1 MKAQYT
7 FCMMLIC
14 LTLASVAVAGGH
26 SSTAA
31 SGQTVF
37 ETNCAKC
44 HDSFIGGFTSGA
56 PALGDQADW
65 AVSVPKGVDG
75 LTETTIAGIG
85 EMKARGGCAACSDEE
100 IRAAVEYILEQNQ

>member
-1 MKAQYT
+1 MKAQHT
-7 FCMMLIC
+7 FCMTLIC
-14 LTLASVAVAGGH
+14 LALSSAAVGGGH
-26 SSTAA
+26 SSTVA
-31 SGQTVF
+31 SGKTVF

-65 AVSVPKGVDG
+65 ATLVPKGVDG

-85 EMKARGGCAACSDEE
+85 EMDARGACAECSDEE
-100 IRAAVEYILEQNQ
+100 IRAAVEYILEQSK

>member
-1 MKAQYT
+1 MKALYT
-7 FCMMLIC
+7 FCMALIC
-14 LTLASVAVAGGH
+14 LTLSSVAVAGGH
-26 SSTAA
+26 SSTVA

-56 PALGDQADW
+56 PALGDQSDW
-65 AVSVPKGVDG
+65 ATLVSKGVDG
-75 LTETTIAGIG
+75 LTQTTIAGIG
-85 EMKARGGCAACSDEE
+85 KMDPRGGCAACSDEE

>member
-1 MKAQYT
+1 MKARYT
-7 FCMMLIC
+7 FCMTFIC
-14 LTLASVAVAGGH
+14 LALSSAAIAGGH
-26 SSTAA
+26 SSTVA
-31 SGQTVF
+31 SGKTVF

-65 AVSVPKGVDG
+65 ATLVPKGVDG

-100 IRAAVEYILEQNQ
+100 IRAAVEYILEQNK